1 MEAYSKEF
9 RRDVLRA
16 CDAGEGTRAVALRFD
31 VSESW
36 VRRIKQQRRET
47 GRVAPLA
54 TRSRTPK
61 WHAIRDEIRRV
72 VEEQPDLTLAEL
84 KEELGTDLSKTT
96 LCVALQ
102 KMKLTLKKKS

>member
-36 VRRIKQQRRET
+36 GRRIKQQRRET
-47 GRVAPLA
+47 GRVAPLT

-61 WHAIRDEIRRV
+61 WHAIRDDIRRV